1 MLEVNDLFCERDE
14 RLLFGGLSFSLA
26 PGSVLQIKG
35 PNGAGKTTLLRILCG
50 LFKEYEGEILWS
62 LEKHPLYLG
71 HKPGVKDLLTVEEN
85 LRWLCEIQQLSPSAK
100 QMSTALLEVGLGS
113 YENVFA
119 GSLSEGQRKRINL
132 ARFYL
137 LDSPVWLLDEPFSA
151 IDIEGVAKL
160 EERFQDHIAN
170 GGSII
175 LTSHQAIDIDQT
187 IDELIL
193 GGAS

>member
-1 MLEVNDLFCERDE
+1 
-14 RLLFGGLSFSLA
+14 
-26 PGSVLQIKG
+26 
-35 PNGAGKTTLLRILCG
+35 
-50 LFKEYEGEILWS
+50 
-62 LEKHPLYLG
+62 
-71 HKPGVKDLLTVEEN
+71 
-85 LRWLCEIQQLSPSAK
+85 
-100 QMSTALLEVGLGS
+100 LEVGLGS